1 MIGYSNNNTEDIIV
15 QILLNE
21 SKTAKQIKISLVERN
36 KSISLTSLY
45 EQIQKLIEKKIIIK
59 TKKIYSIN
67 KEWLQHIREIF
78 VAKNEYVV
86 SNGEYIKHQTKGLGK
101 AELFWKHVMHSLYSS
116 YPNES
121 VFIYNAHPFW
131 DQVPGRKH
139 SENDYFNYH
148 EKNKRNGYYVL
159 GGTTIHDINY
169 RKEYSAQYFKID
181 LKNMNSFNR
190 RDSITVIGDLIFT
203 MSSSTSFAKHIDTI
217 YETFTSPEK
226 LKNEIATLCE
236 HQWIINSKIE
246 HNPKKALILKKRI
259 ARVFMSSEKV
269 SNMFQN

>member
-1 MIGYSNNNTEDIIV
+1 MIGYSNNNSEDIIV
-15 QILLNE
+15 QILLAD
-21 SKTAKQIKISLVERN
+21 SGTATDIKKSLQDRGRDISLA
-36 KSISLTSLY
+36 SLY

-67 KEWLQHIREIF
+67 KEWLQHIRELF

-86 SNGEYIKHQTKGLGK
+86 TNGEYIKHQTKGLGK

-116 YPNES
+116 YPNEA
-121 VFIYNAHPFW
+121 VFIYNPHPFW

-181 LKNMNSFNR
+181 LKSMNSFNR

-203 MSSSTSFAKHIDTI
+203 MSTSASFAKRIDTI
-217 YETFTSPEK
+217 YETFTESEK
-226 LKNEIATLCE
+226 LGNEIAILCE
-236 HQWIINSKIE
+236 HEWIINSKIE
-246 HNPKKALILKKRI
+246 HNPKKALVLKKRI
-259 ARVFMSSEKV
+259 ARIFMSSEKL
-269 SNMFQN
+269 SAIFQK